1 MKWSL
6 YNQSLVRRGEILLGF
21 DIIDNWHTELKEMNQ
36 GKIGEPFHYPNTFL
50 LLLGYAKVY
59 FHLPYRQTEGIT
71 QAHAKGKVPSIPN
84 YTTINRRIN
93 RLDIKIKDTDNNNRS
108 KDEYIVIAID
118 STGIKVIN
126 RGQWMRDKWKIRKK
140 GYLKIHIAVN
150 VKTKKILSMKVTDE
164 HVHDSKAL
172 PGLVDSIIKSNN
184 TTAAAAAATIG
195 KLFADGAYEGN
206 NIFGFLADNGIQ
218 PCIKVRK
225 NARVRWKKGNTIRN
239 LAVLAQKIDLQKWKD
254 SVSYGQRWIVE
265 TVFSCLKRRFG
276 EYVYSVRQENMIQE
290 MMLKASLYNKM
301 ISI

>member
-1 MKWSL
+1 MNWPV

-21 DIIDNWHTELKEMNQ
+21 DVINNWDTELKEMNQ

-71 QAHAKGKVPSIPN
+71 QAHAKGKVPSIPDF
-84 YTTINRRIN
+84 TTINRRIN
-93 RLDIKIKDTDNNNRS
+93 RLDIKIKGDNNKN
-108 KDEYIVIAID
+108 KEFEDEYIVISID
-118 STGIKVIN
+118 STGIKVTN
-126 RGQWMRDKWKIRKK
+126 RGQWMRDKWNVKNNNKK

-164 HVHDSKAL
+164 HVHDGKAL
-172 PGLVDSIIKSNN
+172 PELVDEVIKSDNMVS
-184 TTAAAAAATIG
+184 IG
-195 KLFADGAYEGN
+195 KLFGDGAYDN
-206 NIFGFLADNGIQ
+206 NDIFRYLSDNGIL

-225 NARVRWKKGNTIRN
+225 NSRVRWKKGNFLRN
-239 LAVLAQKIDLQKWKD
+239 LSVLAQRNDLQKWKD

-265 TVFSCLKRRFG
+265 TVFSCIKRTFG
-276 EYVYSVRQENMIQE
+276 EYVYSVRLKNMIQE
-290 MMLKASLYNKM
+290 MMLKASLYNKL

>member
-1 MKWSL
+1 MNWPS

-21 DIIDNWHTELKEMNQ
+21 DIINNWDTELKEMNQ

-50 LLLGYAKVY
+50 LLLGHAKAY

-71 QAHAKGKVPSIPN
+71 QAHAKGKVPLIPDF
-84 YTTINRRIN
+84 TTINRRIN
-93 RLDIKIKDTDNNNRS
+93 RLDIKINKDDNKDKKF

-118 STGIKVIN
+118 STGIKVTN
-126 RGQWMRDKWKIRKK
+126 RGQWMRDKWHIKNKK
-140 GYLKIHIAVN
+140 GYLKIHVAVN

-172 PGLVDSIIKSNN
+172 PELVEGVIKSDN
-184 TTAAAAAATIG
+184 TTTSAIG
-195 KLFADGAYEGN
+195 KLFADGAYDN
-206 NIFGFLADNGIQ
+206 NDIFRYLSDNEIQ

-225 NARVRWKKGNTIRN
+225 NSRVRWRKGNILRN
-239 LAVLAQKIDLQKWKD
+239 LSVLDQRNDLQKWKD
-254 SVSYGQRWIVE
+254 SVSYGKRWIVE

-276 EYVYSVRQENMIQE
+276 EYVYSVKLKNMIQE
-290 MMLKASLYNKM
+290 MMLKVSLYDKL